1 MFVYIYEQN
10 KCFIYIH
17 LQQRSLISHSFI
29 TKNKA
34 KSCIYARMFFLL
46 LLKNSK
52 KAYKINQRQSHVVH
66 NDNMLQIRNTDDPW
80 YKDLVWHSIWTCMC
94 AQQRWF
100 NFSVCF
106 KLNYCFCMSFCHILL
121 WLCKNIKPM
130 CSQSLSFAWT
140 NIIWEYS
147 SSVVFD
153 IVVL

>member
-10 KCFIYIH
+10 KCFYLYTLATKESYFAFIH
-17 LQQRSLISHSFI
+17 N
-29 TKNKA
+29 KNKA

-46 LLKNSK
+46 RKNSK
-52 KAYKINQRQSHVVH
+52 KAYKINQRQSHVIH
-66 NDNMLQIRNTDDPW
+66 NDNMLQIRNTEDPW

-100 NFSVCF
+100 RFSVCF

-147 SSVVFD
+147 SSVMFD